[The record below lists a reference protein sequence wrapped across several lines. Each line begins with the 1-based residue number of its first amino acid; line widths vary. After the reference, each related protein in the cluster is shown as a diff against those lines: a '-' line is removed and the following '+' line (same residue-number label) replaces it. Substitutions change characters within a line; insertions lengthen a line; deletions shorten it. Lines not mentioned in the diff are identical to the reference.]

1 MTISSRPAFTPLAV
15 VTLALAAAI
24 SGCGGSSNS
33 SNSLPT
39 APTPNVVTETFNGS
53 IAQGQTT
60 VFNFTITNS
69 GYTVLA
75 GYTSI
80 SPASVTALGLGIGN
94 WDSGTQTC
102 GLNVTQNDSSHSGS
116 TAISGSAGSGN
127 FCVRVYDG
135 GNVPADT
142 TATFTVQVQ
151 HY

>member
-1 MTISSRPAFTPLAV
+1 MMISSRRAFTPLAV
-15 VTLALAAAI
+15 VTLALAVAT

-33 SNSLPT
+33 SGLPT

-80 SPASVTALGLGIGN
+80 SPASVTALCLGIGN
-94 WDSGTQTC
+94 WDSGSQTC
-102 GLNVTQNDSSHSGS
+102 GLNVT
-116 TAISGSAGSGN
+116 
-127 FCVRVYDG
+127 
-135 GNVPADT
+135 
-142 TATFTVQVQ
+142 
-151 HY
+151 